1 MLPKVLAWSSL
12 GSAFLFVI
20 ATLSAVFAG
29 DSLGEQGATISFWV
43 GIGSLGL
50 GILLAIVLLVV
61 SAFLSDS

>member
-12 GSAFLFVI
+12 GSAILFVI

-43 GIGSLGL
+43 GIGALGL
-50 GILLAIVLLVV
+50 GILLAVVLLVV
-61 SAFLSDS
+61 SAFISDS

>member
-12 GSAFLFVI
+12 GSAILFVI

-29 DSLGEQGATISFWV
+29 ASLGEQGAAISFWV
-43 GIGSLGL
+43 GIGSLAL
-50 GILLAIVLLVV
+50 AILLALVLLVA